1 MKKRNQIKIRIP
13 LYSLIGDW
21 ILRLIYNSNTWYV
34 DGEKNY
40 LKSLK
45 DEKSVLISCWHGQL
59 LSCLRFLSNNNY
71 NAIAGTHGDAEIIS
85 RIAKKWGFKLIRGSS
100 KERGVIAF
108 KNIIMQGIK

>member
-45 DEKSVLISCWHGQL
+45 EQGTKGK
-59 LSCLRFLSNNNY
+59 NY
-71 NAIAGTHGDAEIIS
+71 
-85 RIAKKWGFKLIRGSS
+85 F
-100 KERGVIAF
+100 
-108 KNIIMQGIK
+108 